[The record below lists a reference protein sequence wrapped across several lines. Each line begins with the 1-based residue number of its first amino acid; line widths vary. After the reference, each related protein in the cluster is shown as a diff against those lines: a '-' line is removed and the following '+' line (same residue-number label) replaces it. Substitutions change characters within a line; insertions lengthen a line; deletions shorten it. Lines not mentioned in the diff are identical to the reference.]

1 MQLFRPEAL
10 RGQDR
15 LHGDVVLVPP
25 VSWQVMGLF
34 LLGSLI
40 VAGLFL
46 ATARYARVTPVSG
59 TLSGDR
65 GVVRAVPVRPG
76 IVAEILVR
84 EGQEVSAGTPLARIV
99 VATPDGQE
107 SLEARRAEAIARRD
121 AILRASEPEAA
132 RATAARIEALR
143 AQIRGDES
151 ELAGLADQ
159 ISEQRSLVASAET
172 ELERARN
179 VAARGFV
186 SRRDVL
192 QREEVLA
199 TRRQALSRLEQET
212 GSRSARIATARA
224 ELSRAESEFAL
235 DRAELAGRR
244 AALAGESA
252 LDENASSF
260 LVTAAAAGTVTGIL
274 AHRGDAVSP
283 ERPILTIVPAGTRL
297 TARLNVPPGAA
308 GFIEPGQTVRL
319 AIDAFPY
326 QTYGTVTG
334 RVDFI
339 SAATVPVPLP
349 DGSGTT
355 EAFLVQAT
363 LDRPSVE
370 AFGRAHPLRPGMTV
384 DARIT
389 TRSRSLAE
397 WLFEPLYAVARR

>member
-25 VSWQVMGLF
+25 VSWQVMGWF
-34 LLGSLI
+34 LLGTLI
-40 VAGLFL
+40 VTGLFL

-59 TLSGDR
+59 TIAGDR
-65 GVVRAVPVRPG
+65 GVVRAIPVRAG

-84 EGQEVSAGTPLARIV
+84 EGQQVSAGTPLARIL
-99 VATPDGQE
+99 VATPDGQD
-107 SLEARRAEAIARRD
+107 SLEARRAEAIARREQ
-121 AILRASEPEAA
+121 ILRSSEPEAA

-143 AQIRGDES
+143 AQIRGEES
-151 ELAGLADQ
+151 ELEGLSDQ
-159 ISEQRSLVASAET
+159 IAEQRNLVGSAET
-172 ELERARN
+172 ELERARG

-192 QREEVLA
+192 QREEILA

-212 GSRSARIATARA
+212 GSRTARIASLRA
-224 ELSRAESEFAL
+224 ELARAESEFAL
-235 DRAELAGRR
+235 ERAELSGRR
-244 AALAGESA
+244 AALAGEA
-252 LDENASSF
+252 AAGENASSF
-260 LVTAAAAGTVTGIL
+260 LVTAAASGTVTGIV

-283 ERPILTIVPAGTRL
+283 DRPILTIVPAGTRL
-297 TARLNVPPGAA
+297 TARLNVPPSAA
-308 GFIEPGQTVRL
+308 GFVEPGQTVRL
-319 AIDAFPY
+319 AVDAFPY

-334 RVDFI
+334 RVDFV

-363 LDRPSVE
+363 LDRRSVE
-370 AFGRAHPLRPGMTV
+370 AFGREHPLRPGMTV
-384 DARIT
+384 DARIA